1 MTPDFLSLPAIAGI
15 RAGLVPAWKPAY
27 VAGCGRS
34 QPKGMLLMGFIS
46 NPAAEMAV
54 RVEKELG
61 LSIFQARVEKG
72 EMLGLV
78 EM

>member
-1 MTPDFLSLPAIAGI
+1 
-15 RAGLVPAWKPAY
+15 
-27 VAGCGRS
+27 
-34 QPKGMLLMGFIS
+34 MGFIS